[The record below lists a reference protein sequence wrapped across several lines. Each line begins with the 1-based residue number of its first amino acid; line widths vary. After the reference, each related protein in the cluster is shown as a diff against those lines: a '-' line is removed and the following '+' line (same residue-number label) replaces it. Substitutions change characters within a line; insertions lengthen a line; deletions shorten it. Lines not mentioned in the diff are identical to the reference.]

1 MSRLTRKW
9 NLITERN
16 PGSPISE
23 GYRLLRTNIE
33 FATNDDKPQI
43 IMVSSSEPG
52 EGKST
57 TCANMAVTF
66 AQANKRVLVID
77 ADLRKPAQHYIFS
90 VSNHKGLTTV
100 LSTRLE
106 PQEVI
111 QRTSTDNLSVLA
123 AGPTPHNPS
132 ELLSSK
138 EMGGLLETLRHA
150 YDLII
155 IDTPAIMSV
164 TDAQIVAAQSDGVVL
179 VIDSGKVK
187 KEVVLKAKASL
198 AHVQANLIGAVLN
211 NISRKQ
217 ADSYSY
223 YYKAGINA

>member
-16 PGSPISE
+16 PESPISE
-23 GYRLLRTNIE
+23 GYRMLRTNIE

-43 IMVSSSEPG
+43 IMISSSQPG

-66 AQANKRVLVID
+66 AHANKRVLVID
-77 ADLRKPAQHYIFS
+77 ADLRKPAQHYMFS
-90 VSNHKGLTTV
+90 VSNHTGLSNA
-100 LSTRLE
+100 LLNRME

-111 QRTSTDNLSVLA
+111 QRTSTDMLSVLA
-123 AGPTPHNPS
+123 AGPVPHHPS

-138 EMGGLLETLRHA
+138 EMGSLLERLRDD

-155 IDTPAIMSV
+155 IDTPAIMSY

-179 VIDSGKVK
+179 VIDSGNVK

-217 ADSYSY
+217 ANSYAYSY
-223 YYKAGINA
+223 KVGSNS

>member
-16 PGSPISE
+16 PESPISE
-23 GYRLLRTNIE
+23 GYRMLRTNIE
-33 FATNDDKPQI
+33 FATNNDKPQI
-43 IMVSSSEPG
+43 IMISSSQPG

-90 VSNHKGLTTV
+90 VSNHKGLTNA
-100 LSTRLE
+100 LLNRLE

-111 QRTSTDNLSVLA
+111 QRTSTDNLSVLT
-123 AGPTPHNPS
+123 AGPTPHRPS

-138 EMGGLLETLRHA
+138 EMGSLLETLRDA
-150 YDLII
+150 YDII
-155 IDTPAIMSV
+155 MIDTPAIMSY

-179 VIDSGKVK
+179 VIDSGNVK

-198 AHVQANLIGAVLN
+198 AHVHANLIGAVLN

-217 ADSYSY
+217 VNAYAYSY
-223 YYKAGINA
+223 KVGSNS

>member
-23 GYRLLRTNIE
+23 GYRMLRTNIE
-33 FATNDDKPQI
+33 FATNENKPQI
-43 IMVSSSEPG
+43 ISFSSAQPG

-77 ADLRKPAQHYIFS
+77 ADLRRPAQHNIFS
-90 VSNHKGLTTV
+90 VSNHKGLTTA
-100 LSTRLE
+100 LLNRME

-111 QRTSTDNLSVLA
+111 QRTNTDKLSVLA

-132 ELLSSK
+132 ELLSSE
-138 EMGGLLETLRHA
+138 EMDSLLKTLREA
-150 YDLII
+150 YDVIL

-164 TDAQIVAAQSDGVVL
+164 TDAPIVAAQSDGVVM

-198 AHVQANLIGAVLN
+198 AHVQAKLIGVVLN
-211 NISRKQ
+211 NVNRKQ
-217 ADSYSY
+217 MISYS
-223 YYKAGINA
+223 